1 MSWQEFEEDCYK
13 HLKKFYS
20 TFARFEYK
28 GKSDSTVPDILVE
41 SNNGSTFYVEAK
53 HSPAQSG
60 QFVLLPNILTKEF
73 DYSCK
78 NTSSSDKFSNQII
91 NYMNHFFEKYKEAG
105 TKGIEIN
112 FPNCE
117 NVFFDWIIHKYRS
130 SGVKYII
137 TNGYN
142 IIKLENIPMF
152 FNVSATYRVKRSGS
166 SSVGK
171 KKLSTIQHYI
181 ENNYSISN
189 IYSESDKLYV
199 ECNLPMHNKRFIL
212 DGTEYMFSLREDI
225 YEIRKLSGTFNANVI
240 FSLKLKDNHPPFD
253 NLDFENYIK

>member
-1 MSWQEFEEDCYK
+1 MEE
-13 HLKKFYS
+13 
-20 TFARFEYK
+20 TT
-28 GKSDSTVPDILVE
+28 DSTVPDILVE

-78 NTSSSDKFSNQII
+78 NTTSSDKFSNQII

-189 IYSESDKLYV
+189 IYSESDKLYAIFLCIINV
-199 ECNLPMHNKRFIL
+199 LFL
-212 DGTEYMFSLREDI
+212 TEQNICFLYV
-225 YEIRKLSGTFNANVI
+225 KI
-240 FSLKLKDNHPPFD
+240 FMK
-253 NLDFENYIK
+253 FENYLAHLMLMSFLV

>member
-13 HLKKFYS
+13 HLKKLYS

-78 NTSSSDKFSNQII
+78 NTTSSDKFSNQII

-117 NVFFDWIIHKYRS
+117 NVFFVILILKTILNNKKARTVPFYFANLS
-130 SGVKYII
+130 PILTAIYCKTSI
-137 TNGYN
+137 TTELPNC
-142 IIKLENIPMF
+142 
-152 FNVSATYRVKRSGS
+152 
-166 SSVGK
+166 
-171 KKLSTIQHYI
+171 
-181 ENNYSISN
+181 
-189 IYSESDKLYV
+189 LY
-199 ECNLPMHNKRFIL
+199 
-212 DGTEYMFSLREDI
+212 
-225 YEIRKLSGTFNANVI
+225 A
-240 FSLKLKDNHPPFD
+240 
-253 NLDFENYIK
+253 